1 MHIFHFSA
9 LLPFAFVS
17 SNASMVS
24 SFHPLFHLQP
34 TSNSSNIQQLRSNQF
49 CMLQK
54 GAWKKH
60 VLHFL
65 CVLRIRFYYC
75 PVSIFYVTS
84 WSRTSSKATVSRVF
98 LSLTFLCEFISST
111 EESFFYEGA
120 NSIPSSIFIVTLEFD
135 SIFKV
140 PNFFKWQVNEPWFER
155 PLI

>member
-9 LLPFAFVS
+9 LLPFAFGKNETFVS

-24 SFHPLFHLQP
+24 SFHPFFHLQP
-34 TSNSSNIQQLRSNQF
+34 TSYSSNIQQLRSNQF

-75 PVSIFYVTS
+75 PVSIFYGTL
-84 WSRTSSKATVSRVF
+84 WNRTSSKATVSRVF
-98 LSLTFLCEFISST
+98 LSLTFLCEFISLMGVGRGG
-111 EESFFYEGA
+111 FFTKEQTQYLHQF
-120 NSIPSSIFIVTLEFD
+120 SL
-135 SIFKV
+135 
-140 PNFFKWQVNEPWFER
+140 
-155 PLI
+155 LL

>member
-1 MHIFHFSA
+1 
-9 LLPFAFVS
+9 
-17 SNASMVS
+17 MVS

-75 PVSIFYVTS
+75 PVSIFYGTL
-84 WSRTSSKATVSRVF
+84 WNRTSSKATVSRVF
-98 LSLTFLCEFISST
+98 LSLTFFMRVHQFNGGV
-111 EESFFYEGA
+111 FFYEGA

>member
-9 LLPFAFVS
+9 LLPFAFGKNETFVS

-54 GAWKKH
+54 GARLEETC
-60 VLHFL
+60 VALLMRFADSFL
-65 CVLRIRFYYC
+65 LLPRFNFLWHS
-75 PVSIFYVTS
+75 VESYVVKSNGFTS
-84 WSRTSSKATVSRVF
+84 FSFSDLFMRVHQF
-98 LSLTFLCEFISST
+98 NGCRQRRL
-111 EESFFYEGA
+111 FYEGA

-140 PNFFKWQVNEPWFER
+140 LNFFKW
-155 PLI
+155 